1 MMGFYVRTNCAD
13 GRKYMLEKIIN
24 IENVV
29 DVTEDGILY
38 KDSSGITNKVLFDEC
53 RRNWVEHVNQGGF
66 TDWQGN
72 TARITFE
79 QSKCIGERNMIAKPP
94 YILLYSDV
102 KLKIEMKPDKFKKLT
117 KVQREFL
124 TVLYNVGGVNTF
136 DMT

>member
-1 MMGFYVRTNCAD
+1 
-13 GRKYMLEKIIN
+13 MLEKIIS

-29 DVTEDGILY
+29 DVTEDAILY
-38 KDSSGITNKVLFDEC
+38 KDSSGITNKVLFEEC
-53 RRNWVEHVNQGGF
+53 RKNWVEHVNQGGF
-66 TDWQGN
+66 MDWQGN
-72 TARITFE
+72 PARITFE

-94 YILLYSDV
+94 YILVYSDV

-124 TVLYNVGGVNTF
+124 AVLYNVGGVNTF

>member
-1 MMGFYVRTNCAD
+1 
-13 GRKYMLEKIIN
+13 MLEKIIS

-38 KDSSGITNKVLFDEC
+38 KDSSGITNKVLFEEC
-53 RRNWVEHVNQGGF
+53 RKNWVEHVNQGGF

-72 TARITFE
+72 PARIIFE

-94 YILLYSDV
+94 YILVYSDV
-102 KLKIEMKPDKFKKLT
+102 KLKIEMKLDKFKKLT

-124 TVLYNVGGVNTF
+124 EVLYNVGGVNTF

>member
-1 MMGFYVRTNCAD
+1 MGFYVRTKVAVR
-13 GRKYMLEKIIN
+13 RKYMLEKIIS
-24 IENVV
+24 IEAVI

-53 RRNWVEHVNQGGF
+53 RKNWVEHVNRGGF

-72 TARITFE
+72 PARITFE
-79 QSKCIGERNMIAKPP
+79 QSKCIGERNMVAKPP
-94 YILLYSDV
+94 YILLYSDA
-102 KLKIEMKPDKFKKLT
+102 KLKIEMESSKFKKMT

-124 TVLYNVGGVNTF
+124 AVLYNVGGVNTF

>member
-1 MMGFYVRTNCAD
+1 
-13 GRKYMLEKIIN
+13 MLEKIIS
-24 IENVV
+24 IEAVV

-38 KDSSGITNKVLFDEC
+38 KDSSDITNKVLFIEC
-53 RRNWVEHVNQGGF
+53 RKNWVEHVNQGGF

-72 TARITFE
+72 PVRITFE
-79 QSKCIGERNMIAKPP
+79 QSKCIGERNMVAKPP

-102 KLKIEMKPDKFKKLT
+102 RLKIEMKPNKFNKLT

-124 TVLYNVGGVNTF
+124 AVLYNVGGVNTF